1 MRIVAFGD
9 STTDFRDTIK
19 KVYSQR
25 LEEELAAQGI
35 PVEMFNSGVGSNTT
49 EMARQRFERDVLDH
63 NPDLVIIWFGLNDSA
78 VDVWDN
84 PPATKTRVSK
94 GRYEENLRY
103 FVQTLAARGVKVI
116 LMTPNPLRWVEETLE
131 LYGQAPYLPDDPN
144 GFNVIVPEYAEIVR
158 KIASD
163 KQIPL
168 IDAFEAFEQYG
179 ATDGQSVDD
188 LLLDGMHPNDKGQ
201 HLVADL
207 LLGEINKMR

>member
-9 STTDFRDTIK
+9 STTDFRDTIE

-25 LEEELAAQGI
+25 VEEELQARGI
-35 PVEMFNSGVGSNTT
+35 PVEMFTSGVGGNTT
-49 EMARQRFERDVLDH
+49 EMARRRFEHDVLDH

-78 VDVWDN
+78 VDVWDD

-103 FVQTLAARGVKVI
+103 FIQTLAARGAKVI
-116 LMTPNPLRWVEETLE
+116 LMTPNPLRWAEDTLE
-131 LYGQAPYLPDDPN
+131 MYGRAPYLPDDPN
-144 GFNVIVPEYAEIVR
+144 GFNVIVPEYVEIVR
-158 KIASD
+158 KIASEE
-163 KQIPL
+163 QIPL
-168 IDAFEAFEQYG
+168 IDVLEAFEQYG

-201 HLVADL
+201 RLVADL
-207 LLGEINKMR
+207 LLDEINKMR